1 MEWSKVAK
9 ITHYFDRIG
18 VAAMIL
24 EDDLSVGDWIAF
36 GKGDELLFEQEVT
49 SMQMEHQDIESA
61 APGDA
66 VGMKVKQQVREGV
79 DVYKRIE

>member
-1 MEWSKVAK
+1 MEWSKVAT

-18 VAAMIL
+18 VAAMTL

-49 SMQMEHQDIESA
+49 SMQIEHQDIESA
-61 APGDA
+61 TRGDA
-66 VGMKVKQQVREGV
+66 IGMKVKQQVREGV

>member
-1 MEWSKVAK
+1 MEWSKVAT
-9 ITHYFDRIG
+9 ITHYFGRIG

-24 EDDLSVGDWIAF
+24 EDDLSLGDWIAF

-49 SMQMEHQDIESA
+49 SMQIEHQDVEFA
-61 APGDA
+61 TRGDA
-66 VGMKVKQQVREGV
+66 VGMKVDQQVREGI